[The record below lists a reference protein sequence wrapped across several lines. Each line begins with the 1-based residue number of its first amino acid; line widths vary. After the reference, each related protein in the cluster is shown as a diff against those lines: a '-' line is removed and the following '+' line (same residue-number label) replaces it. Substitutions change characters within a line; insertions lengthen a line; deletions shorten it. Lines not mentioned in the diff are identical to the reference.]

1 MKTKPALTEKDF
13 KEAADELMV
22 PIAAIKAVCKIEAPR
37 GGFNPDGTPVTLFE
51 GHIFFRETNGKF
63 AVEAPDL
70 CFKHWTRRHYGKNWQ
85 AEQFRLQR
93 AMALDREAALRSASW
108 GRFQIMGFN
117 HEIAGHDT
125 IQSFVNA
132 MYRSERAQ
140 LDAFVEFLIHNGLCP
155 ALRRLDWKT
164 FARGYNGPGYAEN
177 QYDVKLAQAYDEF
190 TTVSD
195 NSAQQKEA

>member
-1 MKTKPALTEKDF
+1 MKTKPPLTEKDF
-13 KEAADELMV
+13 KDAANELMV
-22 PIAAIKAVCKIEAPR
+22 PVAAIKAVCKIEAPR

-51 GHIFFRETNGKF
+51 GHVFFRETDGKF
-63 AVEAPDL
+63 TVEAPDL
-70 CFKHWTRRHYGKNWQ
+70 CFKHWTRRYYGKTWQ

-117 HEIAGHDT
+117 HEVAGHDT

-155 ALRRLDWKT
+155 SLRRLDWKT

-177 QYDVKLAQAYDEF
+177 EYDVKLAKAYDEF
-190 TTVSD
+190 AAVSD
-195 NSAQQKEA
+195 NPAQQKEA